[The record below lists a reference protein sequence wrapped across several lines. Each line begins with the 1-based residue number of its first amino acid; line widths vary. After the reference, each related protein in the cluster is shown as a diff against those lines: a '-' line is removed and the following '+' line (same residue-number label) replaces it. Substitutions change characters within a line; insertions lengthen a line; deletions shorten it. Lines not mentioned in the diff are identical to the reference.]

1 MTPSSYFHDIP
12 IAMARKLMSTP
23 LGQFEPTTLLAI
35 AVATALAAVVAYRRI
50 TLHLRR
56 RRFQLEHGCQP
67 PPSFRLMDSIFGL
80 AQFSGRRKA
89 AKEHRLLQYASKN
102 FQTLGPTWR
111 SNVFGQEVILTIQP
125 ENIKTFL
132 SLKFK
137 EYGLGNRERT
147 LGPLLG
153 RGIFTSDGEPWAH
166 SRAMIR
172 PNFTRDQ
179 VADLASLER
188 HVQALLRLLPR
199 DDPSAVVDL
208 QERFFQLT
216 IDSATEFLFGQSTH
230 TLEAAAKGGA
240 DGAADFANDF
250 TVAQRWCAERGRVGM
265 VRPIH
270 DLFGG
275 GAGPRA
281 IKNCHAFVDRFV
293 DEAVRYREK
302 VAAPGDDDAKLPD
315 EEEGNGGKRKY
326 VFLHELARSTDDKR
340 RLRDELLNVL
350 LAGRDTT
357 ASLLSNMWF
366 CIAKRPEVFARLRR
380 EVEEQLGG
388 ELPTYEQLKD
398 LKYLKWCMNECTCPR
413 LPPSPSRPNR
423 LTSPS
428 AAHPPRR
435 ARQLPPRLP
444 GHPPPHRRRPRL
456 QVARL
461 RRQGHHRRLLDLR
474 HAPPPRHLR
483 RRRRRVPPGP
493 LGDAPPRVGV
503 PALQRRAPHLP
514 GPAVRADG
522 GGLRQRAAAAG
533 VCQGRE
539 QGSRGVGGELDSD
552 PVLVQRDQG
561 FVDEGVGL
569 AWPRIATCY
578 LTFLFSDSGAF
589 ESLSLWRT
597 GCSLSAC

>member
-1 MTPSSYFHDIP
+1 
-12 IAMARKLMSTP
+12 MARTLIATP
-23 LGQFEPTTLLAI
+23 LGQFEPATLLAI
-35 AVATALAAVVAYRRI
+35 AVATAVVAVAAYRR
-50 TLHLRR
+50 LALRMKR

-67 PPSFRLMDSIFGL
+67 PPSYSLMNSVFGL

-102 FQTLGPTWR
+102 FETLGPTWR

-125 ENIKTFL
+125 ENIKTML

-137 EYGLGNRERT
+137 EYGLANRERT

-153 RGIFTSDGEPWAH
+153 HGIFTSDGEPWAH

-172 PNFTRDQ
+172 PNFARDQ

-188 HVQALLRLLPR
+188 HVQALLRLLPH
-199 DDPSAVVDL
+199 DDPAAVVDL

-230 TLEAAAKGGA
+230 TLEAAAERKGGKA
-240 DGAADFANDF
+240 DDFANDF
-250 TVAQRWCAERGRVGM
+250 TVAQRWCAERGRLGLI
-265 VRPIH
+265 RPIH
-270 DLFGG
+270 DLFGD
-275 GAGPRA
+275 GAGQRA

-302 VAAPGDDDAKLPD
+302 VAAAGGAELPD
-315 EEEGNGGKRKY
+315 DEEVGGEKRKY

-388 ELPTYEQLKD
+388 ELPTYEQVKN
-398 LKYLKWCMNECTCPR
+398 LKYLKWCMNECKSPFPDVISSNGR
-413 LPPSPSRPNR
+413 SPP
-423 LTSPS
+423 
-428 AAHPPRR
+428 HPPRR
-435 ARQLPPRLP
+435 PRQLPPRLP
-444 GHPPPHRRRPRL
+444 GHPAPHRRRAERHR
-456 QVARL
+456 ARL

-474 HAPPPRHLR
+474 DAPPPRHLR
-483 RRRRRVPPGP
+483 R
-493 LGDAPPRVGV
+493 
-503 PALQRRAPHLP
+503 
-514 GPAVRADG
+514 
-522 GGLRQRAAAAG
+522 
-533 VCQGRE
+533 
-539 QGSRGVGGELDSD
+539 
-552 PVLVQRDQG
+552 
-561 FVDEGVGL
+561 
-569 AWPRIATCY
+569 
-578 LTFLFSDSGAF
+578 
-589 ESLSLWRT
+589 
-597 GCSLSAC
+597 